1 MRIICVIVHERRC
14 VTQCVCVC
22 LCGGGGGGLRMVY
35 ATDFWYDN

>member
-1 MRIICVIVHERRC
+1 MCYTMCV
-14 VTQCVCVC
+14 CVCVC